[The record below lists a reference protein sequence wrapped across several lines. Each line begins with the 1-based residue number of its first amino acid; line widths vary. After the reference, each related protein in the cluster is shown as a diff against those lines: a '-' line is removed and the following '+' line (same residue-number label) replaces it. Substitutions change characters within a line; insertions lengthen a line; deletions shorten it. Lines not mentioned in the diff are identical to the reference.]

1 MRIRAVLLAILAL
14 AVAGCSGWAS
24 EQPLIPPGERDL
36 VGLSGTYQSASHG
49 VQVTPDGN
57 AIYIMQEADPD
68 SDQGENAE
76 GPFEVAFDLLR
87 SRSPKD
93 GPDKHEPERTYLMQA
108 RWEDDLGSVSY
119 FYTIMRVSGG
129 ANEPATSF
137 TTFDM
142 LCAEGTKAFASREE
156 DGFCIFDDYRKL
168 RAAAFDAL
176 AWQDDARMVIG
187 ETQFN
192 RVEQPAPPQGR

>member
-49 VQVTPDGN
+49 VQVMPDGN

-87 SRSPKD
+87 SYSPYD
-93 GPDKHEPERTYLMQA
+93 NVRAQAYPPMLVTAGLNDPRVTY
-108 RWEDDLGSVSY
+108 W
-119 FYTIMRVSGG
+119 
-129 ANEPATSF
+129 EPAKWV
-137 TTFDM
+137 
-142 LCAEGTKAFASREE
+142 A
-156 DGFCIFDDYRKL
+156 KL
-168 RAAAFDAL
+168 REVKTDDNLLLMKTNMGAGHGGQSGRWNSLKETAEEFAFIL
-176 AWQDDARMVIG
+176 WQMG
-187 ETQFN
+187 M
-192 RVEQPAPPQGR
+192 APKPEAK